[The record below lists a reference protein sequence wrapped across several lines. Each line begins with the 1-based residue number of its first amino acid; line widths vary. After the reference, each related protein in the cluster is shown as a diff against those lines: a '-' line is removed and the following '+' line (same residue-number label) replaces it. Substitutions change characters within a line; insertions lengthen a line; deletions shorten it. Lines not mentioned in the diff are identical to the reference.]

1 MENSFDALYERL
13 EPHVR
18 AFEQKRKEMRSRGL
32 RVALVVVAVVVVAA
46 LAIIQAVNVL
56 FGLIAAVALAL
67 GWAIVDYR
75 SAQLS
80 GYYKANIVPLML
92 DEVLPGACY
101 EPDGGI
107 SEADFCACGLFN
119 APDRYRA
126 EDFIAGRVGKTDLC
140 FSEVHAEERH
150 VVHTKNGTREQW
162 SDIFRGFLFVADFH
176 KDFSGETLLFRNS
189 WLKFRL
195 GGGTRV
201 KLENKEFERCFDVYS
216 TDEVEARYLLSPSTM
231 ERLVTLNDRL
241 GGNITVSFHRS
252 RVYVAV
258 PSMVNHFEASV
269 WFPLTAG
276 DLEREFRTLSDLVAI
291 VDELNLNV
299 RIWSKE

>member
-1 MENSFDALYERL
+1 MEKSFEALYERL
-13 EPHVR
+13 EYR
-18 AFEQKRKEMRSRGL
+18 LQQFEKKRKKMFSAGL
-32 RVALVVVAVVVVAA
+32 QKALVLLVVALLAA
-46 LAIIQAVNVL
+46 LPCLQLSVVFYVLIVGLAAII
-56 FGLIAAVALAL
+56 
-67 GWAIVDYR
+67 GWAMIDHR
-75 SAQLS
+75 SQELS
-80 GYYKANIVPLML
+80 AYYKEVLVPAVLH
-92 DEVLPGACY
+92 EVLPHARYG
-101 EPDGGI
+101 PGRGI
-107 SEADFCACGLFN
+107 PEADFCACGLFK
-119 APDRYRA
+119 APDRYRG
-126 EDFIAGRVGKTDLC
+126 EDYVSGRVGRTNIY
-140 FSEVHAEERH
+140 FSEVHAEERN
-150 VVHTKNGTREQW
+150 VVYSKYGKREQW
-162 SDIFRGFLFVADFH
+162 SDIFHGFLFVADFH

-231 ERLVTLNDRL
+231 ERLVALNNRL

-258 PSMVNHFEASV
+258 PTAVNHFEASV

-276 DLEREFRTLSDLVAI
+276 ELEREFRTLSDLVAI